1 MNLDQLPAL
10 NATLNA
16 LSTVLL
22 VVGYRLIRQR
32 RVQQHRMV
40 MITAF
45 VVSVV
50 FLGCYLLHKW
60 HLYTT
65 TGSYNTVFPGEG
77 MWRAVYLTILITHV
91 ALAATV
97 PVLAIITIRRGLAMS
112 VEMHRRIAKI
122 TLPIW
127 LYVSVTGVI
136 VYFMLY
142 QWFRPVS

>member
-1 MNLDQLPAL
+1 MDLGQLPAL

-16 LSTVLL
+16 ISAVLL
-22 VVGYRLIRQR
+22 VIGYRLIRTKK
-32 RVQQHRMV
+32 VEQHRMV

-45 VVSVV
+45 VISII
-50 FLGCYLLHKW
+50 FLMCYLLHKW

-65 TGSYNTVFPGEG
+65 TGSYNTTFPGDG
-77 MWRAVYLTILITHV
+77 AWRAVYLVILITHV
-91 ALAATV
+91 SLAVTV
-97 PVLAIITIRRGLAMS
+97 PVLAVISIRRGLAMS
-112 VEMHRRIAKI
+112 VEAHRRIVRY

-142 QWFRPVS
+142 QWFGAAS

>member
-1 MNLDQLPAL
+1 MDLGQLPAL

-16 LSTVLL
+16 VCTVLL
-22 VVGYRLIRQR
+22 LVGYRLIRQKKIE
-32 RVQQHRMV
+32 QHRIV

-45 VVSVV
+45 GVSVV
-50 FLGCYLLHKW
+50 FLACYLLHKW

-65 TGSYNTVFPGEG
+65 TGAYNTVFPGQG
-77 MWRAVYLTILITHV
+77 MWRTIYLALLISHV
-91 ALAATV
+91 TLAATV
-97 PVLAIITIRRGLAMS
+97 PVLAIITIRRGLRMS
-112 VEMHRRIAKI
+112 VETHRRIARI

-142 QWFRPVS
+142 QWFGAGK

>member
-1 MNLDQLPAL
+1 MDLGQLPAL

-16 LSTVLL
+16 VSTVLL
-22 VVGYRLIRQR
+22 VAGYRLIRQKKIE
-32 RVQQHRMV
+32 QHRKV

-45 VVSVV
+45 AVSVV
-50 FLGCYLLHKW
+50 FLLCYLLHKW

-65 TGSYNTVFPGEG
+65 TGSYNTVFPGQG
-77 MWRAVYLTILITHV
+77 IWRGIYLALLISHV
-91 ALAATV
+91 SLAATV

-112 VEMHRRIAKI
+112 VETHRRIARY

-127 LYVSVTGVI
+127 LYVSVTGVL

-142 QWFRPVS
+142 KWFGPAV